1 MLPSD
6 IDTGCNRSQGGSH
19 GSDPTIGNC
28 CAAMIAPPFSLA
40 ASAMDQVTVGYSA
53 CCSGEKICL
62 ELKAIDPG
70 RVRPQQLLASG
81 EVPFVIVTGTGALI
95 SHILGVKDQAIILTF
110 INKVNSG
117 LFTRGLISRAPKS

>member
-1 MLPSD
+1 MLPID

-70 RVRPQQLLASG
+70 RVRPQQLLAIAGSDQG
-81 EVPFVIVTGTGALI
+81 SAGSSIAPI
-95 SHILGVKDQAIILTF
+95 SANQGD
-110 INKVNSG
+110 
-117 LFTRGLISRAPKS
+117 RC